1 MQVVS
6 FNQVISLTENFIP
19 IFFSFYIGSWS
30 DKFGRKVSSISHDL
44 PSSTFPSQ
52 VFIVLCMFGKV
63 VASVANLF
71 GGVYLDGMNRWVDIG
86 CRYAGYNI
94 TGYTITHGRWVW
106 LAAYMPVQN
115 ITGGW
120 MALVMVTYSFIADN
134 SSPR

>member
-1 MQVVS
+1 M
-6 FNQVISLTENFIP
+6 
-19 IFFSFYIGSWS
+19 
-30 DKFGRKVSSISHDL
+30 
-44 PSSTFPSQ
+44 
-52 VFIVLCMFGKV
+52 FIVLCMFGKV

-86 CRYAGYNI
+86 CRYPGYI
-94 TGYTITHGRWVW
+94 IHYTTTHGRWVW